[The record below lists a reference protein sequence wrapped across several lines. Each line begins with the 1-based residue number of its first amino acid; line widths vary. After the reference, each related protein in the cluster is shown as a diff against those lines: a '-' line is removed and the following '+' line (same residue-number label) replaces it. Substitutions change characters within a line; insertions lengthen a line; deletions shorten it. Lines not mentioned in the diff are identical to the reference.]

1 MAGGRL
7 QHEIKKRRPFDSLE
21 QQAILNLHCTS
32 DQIQFCFTRLSRRH
46 GLTRSQ
52 YNILRILRGVGKPLA
67 IVEIANRM
75 IAVASGITGL
85 IDRLEGMGLAT
96 RERSTEDRRVIFV
109 AITDKVLRLLAGLVE
124 PVMELHRRV
133 AAKLSPAEL
142 KEVFR
147 LLEKGRQ
154 PIAPEVE

>member
-1 MAGGRL
+1 M
-7 QHEIKKRRPFDSLE
+7 
-21 QQAILNLHCTS
+21 
-32 DQIQFCFTRLSRRH
+32 
-46 GLTRSQ
+46 
-52 YNILRILRGVGKPLA
+52 RILRGEGKPLS
-67 IVEIANRM
+67 ILETANRM
-75 IAVASGITGL
+75 ITVAPGITGL

-96 RERSTEDRRVIFV
+96 REQTTEDRRVIFV